1 MGETVGYRVTGD
13 VALLTIG
20 NPPVNALA
28 HAVRAGL
35 ATGLERA
42 GDDPEVRAIVICA
55 KGRTFPAGADITEF
69 GKPSQ
74 APNLPTVCAMID
86 MCEKP
91 VVAALHGTPRGG
103 GVELA
108 LACHARVASAA
119 TTIGLPEVKL
129 GLLPGAGG
137 TQRVPRLIGAKA
149 ALDLILSGDPMTA
162 KQALAA
168 GLIDAVSDKE
178 PVKDAVD
185 LALRMADGEVPR
197 KDLQDSP
204 YLADP
209 QSWLAAVAERRAS
222 LSGSPLKA
230 PKRIVD
236 CIEVGALM
244 PLEAGMKF
252 ERAAFEDLVKSDQSA
267 ALRHVFF
274 AERTAIKQ
282 PQLAGATPR
291 TIRQI
296 GIVGAGLMGAGIT
309 VACLDAGYN
318 VTLVERDIDTLEAG
332 VERIIDIYDR
342 AVDKGRMKAD
352 ARDQRIARLSGH
364 TDPGAMADAD
374 LIVEAVVEDARTK
387 EGVFRTLGR
396 IAKPGAILATN
407 TSYLD
412 IRPLAAASGRPE
424 DVIGLHFFSPAHV
437 MPLLEIIPT
446 DDSAKDV
453 QATAFALARQLRK
466 IGVRSG
472 MTDGFI
478 GNRVNSAYRQAAEFM
493 LEDGASVVEIDTA
506 MRDFGFPMGPFEVSD
521 LAGLDIAWARRQR
534 LAATRNPSARY
545 VAIPDRLCELGRL
558 GRKVGR
564 GWYTYPRGARSG
576 QVDPEV
582 TAIIAE
588 ERVFQGI
595 EPQKFSREDIQQQC
609 LAAMVNEGAKLL
621 DEGVARCPSDIDV
634 VMIHGFAYPRWR
646 GGPMQTA
653 DAEGLFKIKRD
664 LERLA
669 REEPLFWTP
678 SPRFDELVKNGLGFA
693 SLNPK

>member
-1 MGETVGYRVTGD
+1 
-13 VALLTIG
+13 
-20 NPPVNALA
+20 
-28 HAVRAGL
+28 
-35 ATGLERA
+35 
-42 GDDPEVRAIVICA
+42 
-55 KGRTFPAGADITEF
+55 
-69 GKPSQ
+69 
-74 APNLPTVCAMID
+74 
-86 MCEKP
+86 
-91 VVAALHGTPRGG
+91 
-103 GVELA
+103 
-108 LACHARVASAA
+108 
-119 TTIGLPEVKL
+119 
-129 GLLPGAGG
+129 
-137 TQRVPRLIGAKA
+137 
-149 ALDLILSGDPMTA
+149 
-162 KQALAA
+162 
-168 GLIDAVSDKE
+168 
-178 PVKDAVD
+178 
-185 LALRMADGEVPR
+185 
-197 KDLQDSP
+197 
-204 YLADP
+204 
-209 QSWLAAVAERRAS
+209 
-222 LSGSPLKA
+222 
-230 PKRIVD
+230 
-236 CIEVGALM
+236 
-244 PLEAGMKF
+244 
-252 ERAAFEDLVKSDQSA
+252 
-267 ALRHVFF
+267 
-274 AERTAIKQ
+274 
-282 PQLAGATPR
+282 
-291 TIRQI
+291 
-296 GIVGAGLMGAGIT
+296 
-309 VACLDAGYN
+309 
-318 VTLVERDIDTLEAG
+318 
-332 VERIIDIYDR
+332 
-342 AVDKGRMKAD
+342 
-352 ARDQRIARLSGH
+352 
-364 TDPGAMADAD
+364 
-374 LIVEAVVEDARTK
+374 
-387 EGVFRTLGR
+387 
-396 IAKPGAILATN
+396 
-407 TSYLD
+407 
-412 IRPLAAASGRPE
+412 
-424 DVIGLHFFSPAHV
+424 
-437 MPLLEIIPT
+437 
-446 DDSAKDV
+446 
-453 QATAFALARQLRK
+453 ALARQLRK

-534 LAATRNPSARY
+534 LAATRDPSARY